1 MGSLWALVPSCTP
14 SFLPLSSII
23 HVTNIWAP
31 TYATPSTRDWG
42 AEGLA
47 LTSREGT
54 VSSCVYPVP
63 LENTWAVA
71 FPWATETQR
80 GSSTSCESSYFVH
93 LTHFPPFHK
102 LRNCQPQFFPVPLPI
117 RWICIIYIKNKNK
130 TKSPP
135 TKNPNFQ
142 IIITSYVCCKMKKVG
157 KKHWLALEYFYI
169 LVIVQGS
176 PTWVTSGRAIPRLG
190 S

>member
-1 MGSLWALVPSCTP
+1 MGSLWALVPPCTP
-14 SFLPLSSII
+14 SFLSASSII

-31 TYATPSTRDWG
+31 TYATLSTRDWG
-42 AEGLA
+42 AEGLS
-47 LTSREGT
+47 LTSGEGT
-54 VSSCVYPVP
+54 VGFCVCPVP

-80 GSSTSCESSYFVH
+80 VPALPANIPTLFIWLISLPSTNWEIVNH
-93 LTHFPPFHK
+93 
-102 LRNCQPQFFPVPLPI
+102 NFFPVPLPI

-130 TKSPP
+130 TKSPQ
-135 TKNPNFQ
+135 TENPNFQ
-142 IIITSYVCCKMKKVG
+142 TITSCVCCKVKKVG
-157 KKHWLALEYFYI
+157 KHWLALEYFYT
-169 LVIVQGS
+169 LVIVQDS